1 MRGTWIRPPTGE
13 DSTAC
18 TPPLQRPTHLGALP
32 GGLVGENPPASA
44 EDSGDAGSIPELGQS
59 AGGGNGN
66 PLQDSCLENPM
77 DRGAWQAIIHG
88 VAKNQTQQMRPRD
101 AEPGCKFC
109 PTPNLVLFLHSHC
122 LMLAS
127 LDPRSMWL

>member
-1 MRGTWIRPPTGE
+1 MQGTWIRPLTGE

-18 TPPLQRPTHLGALP
+18 TPPLLRPTHLGALP

-59 AGGGNGN
+59 TGGGNGN

-77 DRGAWQAIIHG
+77 DSAAWWATVHG
-88 VAKNQTQQMRPRD
+88 GHKESDTTSN
-101 AEPGCKFC
+101 
-109 PTPNLVLFLHSHC
+109 
-122 LMLAS
+122 
-127 LDPRSMWL
+127 